1 MQCISEQRVI
11 SMLLINE
18 NENVKSSIVYVGF
31 LILKELEQ
39 SKSNRISI
47 YKIADI
53 LRKNSISH
61 SRQLTLALTFLYSLG
76 LIKFEEPYIWI
87 EK

>member
-1 MQCISEQRVI
+1 VI
-11 SMLLINE
+11 KVLLINDS
-18 NENVKSSIVYVGF
+18 ENVKSSIVYVGF

-39 SKSNRISI
+39 SNSKRISI

>member
-1 MQCISEQRVI
+1 MP
-11 SMLLINE
+11 LINDS
-18 NENVKSSIVYVGF
+18 ENVKSSIVYVGF

-39 SKSNRISI
+39 SNSKRISI